1 MEGEMSRASQHT
13 ESLRTGG
20 IVLHSAAAYDVLLT
34 ALSFGRER
42 ALRRGILNRANL
54 KLGERVLDIGCG
66 TGTTAIIA
74 KELVGAEGS
83 VCGIDASLE
92 MIARARRKAFR
103 ARVQIDFVQA
113 TVETLPFPDGHFDA
127 VLSSMMLHHLPAAVR
142 RQCGLEVR
150 RVLKPGG
157 RVFAVDF
164 TTAPGQKGIIA
175 HFHRHGHISFAELV
189 DIFREARMTIQSSG
203 AAGVADLH
211 YVIASVPDIVS
222 DQQLSGMSA

>member
-1 MEGEMSRASQHT
+1 MSRASQDT
-13 ESLRTGG
+13 ESLTTGG
-20 IVLHSAAAYDVLLT
+20 IVLHSAAAYDVLLST
-34 ALSFGRER
+34 LSFGRER
-42 ALRRGILNRANL
+42 AFRRGILSRANL
-54 KLGERVLDIGCG
+54 KPGERVLDIGCG

-83 VCGIDASLE
+83 VCGIDASPE
-92 MIARARRKAFR
+92 MIARARRKASR

-113 TVETLPFPDGHFDA
+113 AAESLPFADGQFDA

-142 RQCGLEVR
+142 RQCALESR

-164 TTAPGQKGIIA
+164 TTPPRQKGIIA

-189 DIFREARMTIQSSG
+189 DMFRLVGMTVQSSG
-203 AAGVADLH
+203 SAGLFDLH
-211 YVIASVPDIVS
+211 YVLAAVPELFSDRQASGAP
-222 DQQLSGMSA
+222 A